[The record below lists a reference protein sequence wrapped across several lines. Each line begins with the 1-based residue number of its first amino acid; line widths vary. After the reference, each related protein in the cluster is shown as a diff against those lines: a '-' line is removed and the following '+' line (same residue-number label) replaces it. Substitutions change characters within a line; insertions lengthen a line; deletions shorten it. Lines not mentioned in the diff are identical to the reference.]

1 MLYSEI
7 VLYSTVKVLDDVIEC
22 FLEFIELI
30 PISIQLSTEK
40 N

>member
-7 VLYSTVKVLDDVIEC
+7 VLYSTVKVLDDVIEWL
-22 FLEFIELI
+22 LEFIELI
-30 PISIQLSTEK
+30 LISIQLSTEK